1 VIAGVGS
8 DRLDIH
14 ATQENRLD
22 KVQFVSNI
30 GTPNDH
36 FFHKLIPRIEARC
49 TAVFEYV
56 PVLLGGIATDQVHSA
71 AANAVAMLCTRS
83 SIACAICSNSRPA
96 ASSAAMSALK

>member
-8 DRLDIH
+8 DRLNMH

-36 FFHKLIPRIEARC
+36 FFFHKLIPRIEAR
-49 TAVFEYV
+49 
-56 PVLLGGIATDQVHSA
+56 
-71 AANAVAMLCTRS
+71 
-83 SIACAICSNSRPA
+83 
-96 ASSAAMSALK
+96 